1 MRSNSNDLEAGL
13 MISLQTSASVV
24 DEKQSN
30 GDPKILCLYLKHRF
44 SNPHLKQQVGFRW

>member
-30 GDPKILCLYLKHRF
+30 EDPKNLMSIFKTSIL
-44 SNPHLKQQVGFRW
+44 